1 MAFDELVGQPAVVTG
16 LQAAVKSSRVAH
28 AYLFAGPRGTGKTSA
43 ARILA
48 KCLNCL
54 RGGPRP
60 DPCGECEACVSIA
73 AGTAFDVIEID
84 AASNRG
90 INEIRELRER
100 VKFAPA
106 QFRTKV
112 YIVDEVHMLTAEAF
126 NALLKTLEEPPDNV
140 VFVLATTEA
149 HKVPPTIL
157 SRVQRYEF
165 RRMQPADILGRLADV
180 AKQEKIAVEPSA
192 LQRLAF
198 LADGAMR
205 DALVL
210 LEQARGFAGGGKID
224 DDVLDQAF
232 GAPVYDLVE
241 QIAQAVCASD
251 AGAVLAGVAEAV
263 DRGTDPAW
271 LARELLRWF
280 RLTLLA
286 QVSPDVLAVEA
297 PPETADRVA
306 AKAASMPRSR
316 ILATLRNLSEAIS
329 QRYSAQPRID
339 LELALIRVVLPSDDL
354 SLQTISDRLRALEE
368 RTGTASPPPAASA
381 PSSPPAA
388 PKRAGASPAR
398 RGQRAAG
405 AASQASSSD
414 DAPGGAARAET
425 DESEGPRPVAQMP
438 AAAVLEEDVLVV
450 SADGLSLSK
459 LRALWP
465 HVVSA
470 VKERSKPCYGHLEHA
485 SIVDATAQTVTLGVP
500 SKFNRDLLAE
510 PAMVGVITAA
520 IGEVAGTRPA
530 IECIVVAE
538 LASARSSQSADAGA
552 FSSPSQCSA
561 QTSSERPAMN
571 QQQLMQ
577 QARKLQAQ
585 LAKIQ
590 EDLGKE
596 TVVGTAGS
604 GAVEVTLNGHGG
616 VERIKLTQAAVDPND
631 VETLEDL
638 LSIAFK
644 DAQAKVAELSQA
656 RMGPLAG
663 GLGLPGL

>member
-1 MAFDELVGQPAVVTG
+1 MAFDELVGQTAVVTG

-48 KCLNCL
+48 KCLNCE

-60 DPCGECEACVSIA
+60 DPCGECDACLSIA

-165 RRMQPADILGRLADV
+165 RRMQPADILRRLTDV
-180 AKQEKIAVEPSA
+180 AKEEKIAADPAA

-210 LEQARGFAGGGKID
+210 LEQARGFAGNGKID
-224 DDVLDQAF
+224 GAVLDAAF

-241 QIAQAVCASD
+241 QTADAVAESD
-251 AGAVLAGVAEAV
+251 ARAVLAAVAEAV

-271 LARELLRWF
+271 LAKELLRWF
-280 RLTLLA
+280 RLALLA
-286 QVSPDVLAVEA
+286 QVSPEVLAAEV
-297 PPETADRVA
+297 PPETATRIA
-306 AKAASMPRSR
+306 AKAAELPRTR

-339 LELALIRVVLPSDDL
+339 LELALIRVVLPADEL

-368 RTGTASPPPAASA
+368 QTGGATPPPVSPAPSKRASSGTARKQERTPLRASQDSAATHEVRGHLPGADAAAPLGAAYADVDRADEST
-381 PSSPPAA
+381 PSS
-388 PKRAGASPAR
+388 G
-398 RGQRAAG
+398 
-405 AASQASSSD
+405 
-414 DAPGGAARAET
+414 
-425 DESEGPRPVAQMP
+425 ES
-438 AAAVLEEDVLVV
+438 
-450 SADGLSLSK
+450 LSLSK

-465 HVVSA
+465 HVISA

-485 SIVDATAQTVTLGVP
+485 AIVDATAQTVTLGVP

-510 PAMVGVITAA
+510 KAMVAVIEAS
-520 IGEVAGTRPA
+520 IGEVAGA
-530 IECIVVAE
+530 LVNVECVVVAE
-538 LASARSSQSADAGA
+538 AAQARTAAGNDSA
-552 FSSPSQCSA
+552 FS
-561 QTSSERPAMN
+561 
-571 QQQLMQ
+571 
-577 QARKLQAQ
+577 
-585 LAKIQ
+585 LA
-590 EDLGKE
+590 ESVLG
-596 TVVGTAGS
+596 A
-604 GAVEVTLNGHGG
+604 
-616 VERIKLTQAAVDPND
+616 
-631 VETLEDL
+631 DL
-638 LSIAFK
+638 L
-644 DAQAKVAELSQA
+644 
-656 RMGPLAG
+656 
-663 GLGLPGL
+663 